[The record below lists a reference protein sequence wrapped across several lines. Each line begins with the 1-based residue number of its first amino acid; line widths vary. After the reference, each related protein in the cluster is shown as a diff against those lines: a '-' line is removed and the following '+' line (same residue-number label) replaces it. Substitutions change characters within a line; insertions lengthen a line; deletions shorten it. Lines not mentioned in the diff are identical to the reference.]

1 MSFNKINPSKN
12 VIQIKNTTKNLKS
25 NNLDHKYHLKDKMMK
40 QITSKRVN
48 TLFKRLNVPFV
59 IKKVYP
65 IEVVYGDVL
74 RR

>member
-1 MSFNKINPSKN
+1 MPFNKINPSKN
-12 VIQIKNTTKNLKS
+12 VIEIKTKDKGLKS

-65 IEVVYGDVL
+65 ISSL
-74 RR
+74 W